1 MKKVHAIRSAVAAAI
16 LSTAQVALATGD
28 SGTAAA
34 GEMQVSGATFAM
46 MVGALVGL
54 GVVVWLVTKMFSK

>member
-1 MKKVHAIRSAVAAAI
+1 MKKLRTLRAAAVAAT
-16 LSTAQVALATGD
+16 LSTAQVALASDAGPP
-28 SGTAAA
+28 GA
-34 GEMQVSGATFAM
+34 GEMQVSGGMLAL